1 MTPMANAVPRR
12 ITDDGTAASVR
23 LTAADQPE
31 ILRYIG
37 YSGQVIDESLTKQI
51 GDIIEKMNRAADP
64 KLTAV
69 LYTCKTAGSWPDAL
83 TFLAGDDI
91 KAHLAGCREILLM
104 GATIGAGVDRAIHI
118 EEVRDAVGALIMD
131 SAGSTL
137 IEAVCDSFEAELRR
151 RAAKEG
157 KFLTTRFSPG
167 YGDLPLAVQNRFGE
181 LIEARRIGLTIT
193 PEHIMVPRKSVT
205 AIIGIADHPLRAKK
219 RTCADCNMHESC
231 RFRKN
236 GVVCGE

>member
-1 MTPMANAVPRR
+1 MSGEITPRR
-12 ITDDGTAASVR
+12 IPADAGISSVR
-23 LTAADQPE
+23 LSAADEPE

-37 YSGQVIDESLTKQI
+37 YSGQKLDENLKVRIGNIIDRL
-51 GDIIEKMNRAADP
+51 NRAADP

-69 LYTCKTAGSWPDAL
+69 VYTCGTDGSWPDAL
-83 TFLAGDDI
+83 TFLTGEDI
-91 KAHLAGCREILLM
+91 KRHLAGCGEILLM

-118 EEVRDAVGALIMD
+118 EEVKDAVNALIMD

-137 IEAVCDSFEAELRR
+137 IEAVCDSFEASLRS
-151 RAAKEG
+151 RAAKQS

-231 RFRKN
+231 RFRKR

>member
-1 MTPMANAVPRR
+1 MSGEITPRR
-12 ITDDGTAASVR
+12 IPADAGISSVR
-23 LTAADQPE
+23 LSAADEPE

-37 YSGQVIDESLTKQI
+37 YSGQKLDENLKVRIGNIIDRL
-51 GDIIEKMNRAADP
+51 NRAADP

-69 LYTCKTAGSWPDAL
+69 VYTCGTDGSWPDAL
-83 TFLAGDDI
+83 TFLTGEDI
-91 KAHLAGCREILLM
+91 KRHLAGCGEILLM

-118 EEVRDAVGALIMD
+118 EEVKDAVNALIMD

-137 IEAVCDSFEAELRR
+137 IEAVCDSFEASLRSL
-151 RAAKEG
+151 AAKQS

-231 RFRKN
+231 RFRKR

>member
-1 MTPMANAVPRR
+1 MRDAVSAVR
-12 ITDDGTAASVR
+12 ITKEDISSVR
-23 LTAADQPE
+23 LTQADRSE

-37 YSGQVIDESLTKQI
+37 YSGQKIDENLAQRIADAIAKT
-51 GDIIEKMNRAADP
+51 NRAADP

-69 LYTCKTAGSWPDAL
+69 LYTCREDGSWPEAL
-83 TFLAGDDI
+83 TFLTGDDI
-91 KAHLAGCREILLM
+91 QRHLAGCSRILLM
-104 GATIGAGVDRAIHI
+104 GATLGAGVDRAIHI
-118 EEVRDAVGALIMD
+118 EEVRDAISALIMD

-137 IEAVCDSFEAELRR
+137 IEAVCDSFEAGLRR

-157 KFLTTRFSPG
+157 KYLTTRFSPG

-193 PEHIMVPRKSVT
+193 PEHIMIPRKSVT
-205 AIIGIADHPLRAKK
+205 AIIGIADHPLRARK
-219 RTCADCNMHESC
+219 RTCADCNMHDSC

>member
-1 MTPMANAVPRR
+1 MSGEITPRR
-12 ITDDGTAASVR
+12 IPADAGISSVR
-23 LTAADQPE
+23 LSAADEPE

-37 YSGQVIDESLTKQI
+37 YSGQKLDENLKVRIGNIIDRL
-51 GDIIEKMNRAADP
+51 NRATDP

-69 LYTCKTAGSWPDAL
+69 VYTCGTDGSWPDAL
-83 TFLAGDDI
+83 TFLTGEDI
-91 KAHLAGCREILLM
+91 KRHLAGCGEILLM
-104 GATIGAGVDRAIHI
+104 GATIGASVDRAIHI
-118 EEVRDAVGALIMD
+118 EEVKDAVNALIMD

-137 IEAVCDSFEAELRR
+137 IEAVCDSFEASLRSL
-151 RAAKEG
+151 AAKQS

-231 RFRKN
+231 RFRKR